1 MKREMEAE
9 KETENMSM
17 YTRSCTMMLT
27 VFGIVF
33 VLRHWKIFKFYI
45 LEKRKEITVF
55 GKVSLQLLFFYQLTI
70 DFKITFCNYLKEG
83 T

>member
-1 MKREMEAE
+1 
-9 KETENMSM
+9 
-17 YTRSCTMMLT
+17 MMLT

-55 GKVSLQLLFFYQLTI
+55 GKVSSATFVFLPI
-70 DFKITFCNYLKEG
+70 DY
-83 T
+83 